1 MKRYMDKILATI
13 LAVTA
18 IGMWAGPVYT
28 AVSGEV
34 LMNVQ
39 NPSVSGTVLAP
50 VRLKDGGSIGD
61 NITAG
66 IMPTGLMMHDGTN
79 WDKVTGDT
87 TNGIDVD
94 VTRISGTLTIAGN
107 ITPADTFANPTTA
120 TNGNS
125 LLSGFN
131 GTTWDRLRSE
141 GTNADGVAVLT
152 LGALATKAYSK
163 VFNGT
168 TWDRVRSG
176 ISTGSVLVDG
186 TSNASS
192 NITTDATTP
201 IKATGGVLN
210 RVIVNTAGTA
220 PASVALY
227 NIATAGCTGTPASG
241 YVATLSTETA
251 GVALEFNHTFTLG
264 ICAVTVSGATDA
276 NVSALYR

>member
-1 MKRYMDKILATI
+1 MDKILATI

-141 GTNADGVAVLT
+141 GTNADGDAVLT
-152 LGALATKAYSK
+152 LGALATEAYNK

-176 ISTGSVLVDG
+176 ITTGSVLVDG
-186 TSNASS
+186 TSNAT
-192 NITTDATTP
+192 NNVTTDTTTT
-201 IKATGGVLN
+201 IKGTGGILN

-220 PASVALY
+220 PASIALY
-227 NIATAGCTGTPASG
+227 NIASAGCTGTPASG

-251 GVALEFNHTFTLG
+251 GVALEFDHTFTLG

>member
-1 MKRYMDKILATI
+1 MDKILATI